1 MLFIQPAVASKEG
14 VLSFSEFV
22 IKSDGL
28 KGSGEITVTGN
39 KTKDGKYE
47 KISVFAF
54 GKILLVPKEIL
65 DQIPSRYQNGIQLS
79 YERGYLKTGGRTVY
93 IVFHK
98 GFTSG
103 IGDRFIIAVKENGSS
118 GIIQNNS

>member
-1 MLFIQPAVASKEG
+1 MLFIQPAIASKEG

-28 KGSGEITVTGN
+28 KGSGKISVTGN
-39 KTKDGKYE
+39 KTQDGKYE
-47 KISVFAF
+47 KITVFAF
-54 GKILLVPKEIL
+54 GKTLSIPKEIL
-65 DQIPSRYQNGIQLS
+65 NKIPSRYQNGIQLS
-79 YERGYLKTGGRTVY
+79 YERGYVETGRTVY

-103 IGDRFIIAVKENGSS
+103 IEDMCIIAVNENGSS
-118 GIIQNNS
+118 RIIKTNS